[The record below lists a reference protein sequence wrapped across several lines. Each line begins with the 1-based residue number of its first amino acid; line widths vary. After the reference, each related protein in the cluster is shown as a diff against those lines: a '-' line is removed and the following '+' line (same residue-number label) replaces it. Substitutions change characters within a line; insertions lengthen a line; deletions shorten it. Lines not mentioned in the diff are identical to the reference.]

1 MADVSIID
9 ERVEARGSLRAKAR
23 DLVAL
28 TKPRVS
34 LMVLI
39 TAAGGMW
46 IAPVSVGTAK
56 VVATLLGMVLIVGAA
71 NALNCW
77 LERDLDRLMARTKK
91 RPLPDERLAPRT
103 GFWFGILLAI
113 LGLPIL
119 FLGVNSLTGWLG
131 VGAIVS
137 YVAIYTPMKTLTP
150 TAVLAGAVP
159 GALPPLMGWTA
170 AMNEVNPPALSLFG
184 VLFAWQIPHVIAI
197 SSFRREEYA
206 AAGMRVLPLVA
217 GDKLSAVHATVWAVS
232 LLPISFSLVFFGV
245 AGWVYA
251 LTSLALGVAYTA
263 ACLPAL
269 WRDMD
274 GRWARRVFFVSLFY
288 LPIFFAVLLLDA
300 R

>member
-1 MADVSIID
+1 MADAGTMT
-9 ERVEARGSLRAKAR
+9 ERASDSSSLADKVR
-23 DLVAL
+23 DLVSL

-46 IAPVSVGTAK
+46 IAPVSVSAAK
-56 VVATLLGMVLIVGAA
+56 VAATLVGMLLIVGAA

-77 LERDLDRLMARTKK
+77 VERDLDRLMARTQK
-91 RPLPDERLAPRT
+91 RPLPDARLTPRA
-103 GFWFGILLAI
+103 GLMFGIALA
-113 LGLPIL
+113 LFGLPVL
-119 FLGVNSLTGWLG
+119 FFGVNALTGWLG

-159 GALPPLMGWTA
+159 GALPPLMGWSA
-170 AMNEVNPPALSLFG
+170 ATNEISWPAISLFG

-197 SSFRREEYA
+197 SSFRRDEYA

-217 GDKLSAVHATVWAVS
+217 GDRLSAVHATVWAAS
-232 LLPISFSLVFFGV
+232 LLPISFSLVFFGT
-245 AGWVYA
+245 AGWIYA
-251 LTSLALGVAYTA
+251 VTSLVLGMAYTA
-263 ACLPAL
+263 VCLPAL

-274 GRWARRVFFVSLFY
+274 DRWARRVFVVSLFY

>member
-1 MADVSIID
+1 MA
-9 ERVEARGSLRAKAR
+9 EAVTISEQAAADRSLGTKFR

-46 IAPVSVGTAK
+46 IAPLSVSATKMA
-56 VVATLLGMVLIVGAA
+56 ATLLGMVLIVGSA

-77 LERDLDRLMARTKK
+77 LERDLDRLMARTKN
-91 RPLPDERLAPRT
+91 RPLPDERLSART
-103 GFWFGILLAI
+103 GFLFGVLLAL

-119 FLGVNSLTGWLG
+119 FFGVNTLTGWLG

-170 AMNEVNPPALSLFG
+170 AMNEVSGPALSLFG

-197 SSFRREEYA
+197 SSFRRDEYA

-217 GDKLSAVHATVWAVS
+217 GDKLSAVHATVWAAS

-245 AGWVYA
+245 AGWGYAVISLLLGLVYA
-251 LTSLALGVAYTA
+251 GV
-263 ACLPAL
+263 CLPAL
-269 WRDMD
+269 WREMD
-274 GRWARRVFFVSLFY
+274 GRWARRVFVVSLFY
-288 LPIFFAVLLLDA
+288 LPIFFAALLLDA